1 MSFRIYTAAALHQ
14 FSAFVLIWSRVL
26 GLSLVSLSV
35 ESDRHSVCFVL
46 NFTWQFSINAFVVQ
60 QNTASLT
67 LALFWC
73 VES

>member
-1 MSFRIYTAAALHQ
+1 M
-14 FSAFVLIWSRVL
+14 L

-35 ESDRHSVCFVL
+35 DRHSLCFVL

-67 LALFWC
+67 SDVSSPENAINVKRTSFKRVKATSDVLF
-73 VES
+73 SLDS

>member
-1 MSFRIYTAAALHQ
+1 MSFSIYTAAALHQ
-14 FSAFVLIWSRVL
+14 FSAFILIWSRVL

-35 ESDRHSVCFVL
+35 DRHSLCFVL

-67 LALFWC
+67 LALF
-73 VES
+73 